1 MPRKKSSLFP
11 TAALGAC
18 STTTF
23 TVRFA
28 TWPAR
33 LGLPQ
38 RLRKTWSEATP
49 GVLPLI
55 VANAER
61 GEPTALEGGVGW
73 DRSGQEADTAQHST
87 AHHSTPQHSTA
98 QHSTPQHSTA
108 QHSTVYHTTSYHGTA
123 RTVQH
128 STQHAQHTQHT
139 QHSHRKQRAVSLPA
153 SSLPGEIKS
162 SREGLEHQRFVH
174 CR

>member
-73 DRSGQEADTAQHST
+73 DRSGSRHGTA
-87 AHHSTPQHSTA
+87 QHSTA
-98 QHSTPQHSTA
+98 QHSTAQYTTPHHTTARHAQCSTAHSTHSTHSTA
-108 QHSTVYHTTSYHGTA
+108 IAYNALSVFQRHLSQEKSKAPAKVCSTRDSFTA
-123 RTVQH
+123 D
-128 STQHAQHTQHT
+128 
-139 QHSHRKQRAVSLPA
+139 
-153 SSLPGEIKS
+153 SSWRLVIAAGVLS
-162 SREGLEHQRFVH
+162 
-174 CR
+174 

>member
-1 MPRKKSSLFP
+1 MTFDKREMPRKKSSLFP

-73 DRSGQEADTAQHST
+73 DRSGSRHGTA
-87 AHHSTPQHSTA
+87 
-98 QHSTPQHSTA
+98 QHSTA

-128 STQHAQHTQHT
+128 STQHTQHT
-139 QHSHRKQRAVSLPA
+139 QHSHHKQRAVSLPA

-162 SREGLEHQRFVH
+162 SREGLQHQRFVH